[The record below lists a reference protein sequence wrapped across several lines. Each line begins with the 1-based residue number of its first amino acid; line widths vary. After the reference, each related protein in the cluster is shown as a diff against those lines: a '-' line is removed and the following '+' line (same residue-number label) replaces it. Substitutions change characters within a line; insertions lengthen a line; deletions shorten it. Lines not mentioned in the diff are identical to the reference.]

1 MRHSPVKVAVR
12 SQKRGQRGYT
22 LLEVLIAMSIL
33 AMALSILLGT
43 QANSAHMTERANRMA
58 LASLMVRSKMIDLEG
73 ELRTDGF
80 SDTTQEL
87 SGDFSDEGFD
97 DMEWEAVIEVL
108 EIPDA
113 ASGDFAAAVHT
124 QLFGDGENQ
133 GSLTG
138 SDAVSQWLPM
148 IMAELPGIINQMCQR
163 ARRISLEISW
173 PEGRERMTLTVEQY
187 VVNLNAGGAEGVN
200 AIDVPTSA
208 PGEGPGGMQGGMQ
221 GGQIQGVA
229 PIQGQIPALQGF
241 GQ

>member
-1 MRHSPVKVAVR
+1 MRSSPLNKAANLAVP
-12 SQKRGQRGYT
+12 GARGYT

-33 AMALSILLGT
+33 AIALSILLGT

-58 LASLMVRSKMIDLEG
+58 LASLLVRSKMIDLEG
-73 ELRTDGF
+73 ELRTEGF

-148 IMAELPGIINQMCQR
+148 IMAELPGIINQMCER
-163 ARRISLEISW
+163 ARRITLEISW
-173 PEGRERMTLTVEQY
+173 PEGNESMTLTVEQY
-187 VVNLNAGGAEGVN
+187 VVNLNYGGSEGVN

-208 PGEGPGGMQGGMQ
+208 PGEGPGGMQGG
-221 GGQIQGVA
+221 QIQGVA
-229 PIQGQIPALQGF
+229 PIQGQIPAMQGF

>member
-1 MRHSPVKVAVR
+1 MVHSALNTSACSRVR
-12 SQKRGQRGYT
+12 ARRGYT

-33 AMALSILLGT
+33 AIALSILLGT

-58 LASLMVRSKMIDLEG
+58 LASLLVRSKMIDLEG
-73 ELRTDGF
+73 ELRTEGF

-97 DMEWEAVIEVL
+97 DMEWEAVIEIL

-163 ARRISLEISW
+163 ARRITLEISW
-173 PEGRERMTLTVEQY
+173 PEGNENMTLTVEQY
-187 VVNLNAGGAEGVN
+187 VVNLNYGGAEGVN
-200 AIDVPTSA
+200 PIEVPTSA
-208 PGEGPGGMQGGMQ
+208 PGMGPGGMQGMQ
-221 GGQIQGVA
+221 GGPMQGVV
-229 PIQGQIPALQGF
+229 PVQGQIPAIQGF

>member
-1 MRHSPVKVAVR
+1 MRSSPLNKAANAAVP
-12 SQKRGQRGYT
+12 GARGYT

-33 AMALSILLGT
+33 AIALSILLGT

-58 LASLMVRSKMIDLEG
+58 LASLLVRSKMIDLEG
-73 ELRTDGF
+73 ELRTEGF

-148 IMAELPGIINQMCQR
+148 IMAELPGIINQMCER
-163 ARRISLEISW
+163 ARRITLEISW
-173 PEGRERMTLTVEQY
+173 PEGNESMTLTVEQY
-187 VVNLNAGGAEGVN
+187 VVNLNYGGAEGVN
-200 AIDVPTSA
+200 PIDVPTSA
-208 PGEGPGGMQGGMQ
+208 PGEGLGGMQ

-229 PIQGQIPALQGF
+229 PVQGQIPAMQGF
-241 GQ
+241 GP